1 MPNGEIFPLD
11 HRYKCNCNKI
21 NLEYFNISTIFS
33 WLFCRISLW
42 NILRESDGV
51 AIWRISLE
59 TNCSEQPQMS
69 RQVPNTIDV
78 NLLLSIANIP
88 KLSVANIPNLSSAN
102 IPNLSIANIQVPNAI
117 NVNLVLSIAN
127 IPQSFVLLGVV
138 VFWDSTQ

>member
-11 HRYKCNCNKI
+11 HRYKCNCNNI
-21 NLEYFNISTIFS
+21 NLEYFNIFSIFS

-69 RQVPNTIDV
+69 RQVPNAIDV

-88 KLSVANIPNLSSAN
+88 KLSFANIPK
-102 IPNLSIANIQVPNAI
+102 LSIANIKVPNAI

-127 IPQSFVLLGVV
+127 IPQLLALLGVV